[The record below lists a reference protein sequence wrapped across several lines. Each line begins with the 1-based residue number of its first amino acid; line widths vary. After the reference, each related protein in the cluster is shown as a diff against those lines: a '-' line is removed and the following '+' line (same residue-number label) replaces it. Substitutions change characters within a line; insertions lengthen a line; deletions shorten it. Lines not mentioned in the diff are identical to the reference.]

1 MFDNLMYGL
10 QVAGV
15 GLLIVF
21 AVLVILIIVV
31 TLFSKVF
38 GLFGNKGK
46 KSEAAPV
53 SQKAPETAPAAAP
66 VEQPEYELVDDL
78 ELIAVISAA
87 VAACDASGKLVVRSV
102 RRVAGWKSAARAE
115 QVVRF

>member
-1 MFDNLMYGL
+1 MFNNLMYGL

-15 GLLIVF
+15 GIVIVF
-21 AVLVILIIVV
+21 AVLVILILVI
-31 TLFSKVF
+31 TLFSKFF
-38 GLFGNKGK
+38 GLVGNKGK

-53 SQKAPETAPAAAP
+53 SQKAPETAAVAEVA
-66 VEQPEYELVDDL
+66 QPEYELVDDL

-87 VAACDASGKLVVRSV
+87 VAACDDSGKLVVRSV
-102 RRVAGWKSAARAE
+102 RRVTGWNRAARAE